1 MLAELRRKLASTK
14 LATFLRRLV
23 RGERVP
29 VGANPLCRPVYS
41 GAYGDKPGFLEAYEM
56 GLKTIE
62 PLGDAGDVFRYD
74 MQRVYVCCWAAKHG
88 LGLEGDFVECGVN
101 TGFLSRAVM
110 QYIEFEKH
118 PSRNFHLLDT
128 FTGLDVS
135 QLSPGERA
143 LGFEEVNKH
152 FYDRDVYEQVQK
164 TFQNFP
170 NVAIIRGSIPG
181 TLQQCRAE
189 SVCYLSLDMN
199 CAYPELEALAFFYEK
214 LSPSAWVILDDYGF
228 NPYIH
233 QRKALDG
240 FAKDMGIDIL
250 ELPTGQGIIVKAP
263 GVSESH
269 SRAEM
274 S

>member
-143 LGFEEVNKH
+143 LGFEEVNGLFSTTTASIH
-152 FYDRDVYEQVQK
+152 
-164 TFQNFP
+164 TFIREKLLTGLRKIWASTFWNCPQGKALLSRLWAFP
-170 NVAIIRGSIPG
+170 NLTHA
-181 TLQQCRAE
+181 QKCRDPYLE
-189 SVCYLSLDMN
+189 CLSL
-199 CAYPELEALAFFYEK
+199 PRSE
-214 LSPSAWVILDDYGF
+214 DY
-228 NPYIH
+228 
-233 QRKALDG
+233 
-240 FAKDMGIDIL
+240 
-250 ELPTGQGIIVKAP
+250 
-263 GVSESH
+263 
-269 SRAEM
+269 
-274 S
+274 